1 MPWQPLWQPVLH
13 AVYDHLSG
21 ILLRRGGRREDRADT
36 YFHKCL
42 FAFTLLLTPFAL
54 MIPSAATAPA
64 LIIIGVGMLSS
75 MRNINYDDF
84 TESFPA
90 FICVAFTI
98 FANNIANGICVA
110 LPVYVVL
117 KLASGKI
124 KEMPKIMYV
133 LLGVCVLYFYSIIK

>member
-1 MPWQPLWQPVLH
+1 MMILQNPSLRLSVL
-13 AVYDHLSG
+13 
-21 ILLRRGGRREDRADT
+21 
-36 YFHKCL
+36 
-42 FAFTLLLTPFAL
+42 P
-54 MIPSAATAPA
+54 
-64 LIIIGVGMLSS
+64 
-75 MRNINYDDF
+75 
-84 TESFPA
+84 
-90 FICVAFTI
+90 FTI